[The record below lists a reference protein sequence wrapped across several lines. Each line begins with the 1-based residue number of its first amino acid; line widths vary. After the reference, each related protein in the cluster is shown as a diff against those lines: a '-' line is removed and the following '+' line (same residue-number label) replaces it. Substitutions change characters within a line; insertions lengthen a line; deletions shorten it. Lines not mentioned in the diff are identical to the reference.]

1 MKANTESSFF
11 LKTLID
17 SQSILTLLLT
27 ILSEVI
33 VLCLKNHLKFQAS
46 KESDWENELCQ
57 AIIVVFS
64 KWKMELFVKDMEDQW
79 LLQMGKLEDSQRRR
93 NLEDLFRLNQLM
105 SVETQNH
112 QSQSKKKRKRTMIL
126 FQQDLRTLRFKI
138 QLTKNRIL

>member
-46 KESDWENELCQ
+46 KESD
-57 AIIVVFS
+57 
-64 KWKMELFVKDMEDQW
+64 
-79 LLQMGKLEDSQRRR
+79 
-93 NLEDLFRLNQLM
+93 
-105 SVETQNH
+105 
-112 QSQSKKKRKRTMIL
+112 
-126 FQQDLRTLRFKI
+126 
-138 QLTKNRIL
+138 